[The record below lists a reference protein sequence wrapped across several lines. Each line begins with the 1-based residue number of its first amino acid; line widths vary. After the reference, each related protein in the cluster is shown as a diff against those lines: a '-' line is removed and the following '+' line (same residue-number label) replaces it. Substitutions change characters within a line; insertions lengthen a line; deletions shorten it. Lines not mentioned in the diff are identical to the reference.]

1 MLKPRGM
8 VWGRPIVDRQLRA
21 VLDGAS
27 DGVLIECDERI
38 AYVNT
43 AYARMLGYPSTS
55 ELSSATIR
63 EIAHPEDLE
72 RLRWFGLCRKEGRP
86 APTRYTFRACRRGG
100 DVVTFDATISQTR
113 VDGELFI
120 MTIVREVEV
129 RAEGH
134 AEPNLDIPGAKRL
147 SEREHEVIQHVL
159 QGRRSKEIALLLNVS
174 EKTICTH
181 RSRAFHK
188 LALRGERDLF
198 RLAAELGLMG
208 QSAERRGQRAEETA
222 PM

>member
-1 MLKPRGM
+1 MLKARGM

-72 RLRWFGLCRKEGRP
+72 RLRWFGLCRKEGKP
-86 APTRYTFRACRRGG
+86 APTRYTFRACARGG

-120 MTIVREVEV
+120 MTIVREVE
-129 RAEGH
+129 AQAQTEH
-134 AEPNLDIPGAKRL
+134 TLDIPGAKRL

-208 QSAERRGQRAEETA
+208 QSAEGRGQRAEET
-222 PM
+222 MRT

>member
-1 MLKPRGM
+1 MLKARGM
-8 VWGRPIVDRQLRA
+8 VWGRPIIDRQLRA

-38 AYVNT
+38 AYVNA

-55 ELSSATIR
+55 ELSSVTIR

-72 RLRWFGLCRKEGRP
+72 RLRWFGLCRKQGKP
-86 APTRYTFRACRRGG
+86 APTRYTFRACARGG

-129 RAEGH
+129 RAGAD

-181 RSRAFHK
+181 RSRAFQK

-208 QSAERRGQRAEETA
+208 TRTHRESR
-222 PM
+222 PSP

>member
-1 MLKPRGM
+1 MLKARGM
-8 VWGRPIVDRQLRA
+8 VWGRPIIDRQLRA

-38 AYVNT
+38 AYVNA

-55 ELSSATIR
+55 ELSSVTIR

-72 RLRWFGLCRKEGRP
+72 RLRWFGLCRKEGKP
-86 APTRYTFRACRRGG
+86 APTRYTFRACARGG

-113 VDGELFI
+113 VGGELFI

-129 RAEGH
+129 RSEAD
-134 AEPNLDIPGAKRL
+134 AEPNLDLPGAKRL
-147 SEREHEVIQHVL
+147 SEREHEVIQLVL

-181 RSRAFHK
+181 RSRAFQK

-208 QSAERRGQRAEETA
+208 TRPQRESR
-222 PM
+222 PSP

>member
-1 MLKPRGM
+1 MLKGRGM

-21 VLDGAS
+21 VLDGAC

-38 AYVNT
+38 AYVNA

-55 ELSSATIR
+55 ALSTVTIQ

-72 RLRWFGLCRKEGRP
+72 RLRWFGKCRKEGKP
-86 APTRYTFRACRRGG
+86 APTRYTFRACARGG

-120 MTIVREVEV
+120 MTMVRELVEPAL
-129 RAEGH
+129 RPA
-134 AEPNLDIPGAKRL
+134 PTLSLDLPGGKRL
-147 SEREHEVIQHVL
+147 SEREKEVLEHVL
-159 QGRRSKEIALLLNVS
+159 TGRRSKEIAVLLNVS

-181 RSRAFHK
+181 RSRAFRK

-198 RLAAELGLMG
+198 RLAAELGLMH
-208 QSAERRGQRAEETA
+208 
-222 PM
+222 

>member
-1 MLKPRGM
+1 MLKARGM

-38 AYVNT
+38 AYVNA

-72 RLRWFGLCRKEGRP
+72 RLRWFGLCRKEGKP
-86 APTRYTFRACRRGG
+86 APTRYTFRACARGG

-120 MTIVREVEV
+120 MTIVREVEAQ
-129 RAEGH
+129 AETEH
-134 AEPNLDIPGAKRL
+134 NLDIPGAKRL

-208 QSAERRGQRAEETA
+208 TRPQRESR
-222 PM
+222 PSP

>member
-1 MLKPRGM
+1 MLKARGM

-72 RLRWFGLCRKEGRP
+72 RLRWFGLCRKEGKP
-86 APTRYTFRACRRGG
+86 APTRYTFRACARGG

-120 MTIVREVEV
+120 MTIVREVEAQ
-129 RAEGH
+129 AE
-134 AEPNLDIPGAKRL
+134 AEHNLDIPGAKRL

-174 EKTICTH
+174 EKT
-181 RSRAFHK
+181 
-188 LALRGERDLF
+188 
-198 RLAAELGLMG
+198 
-208 QSAERRGQRAEETA
+208 
-222 PM
+222 